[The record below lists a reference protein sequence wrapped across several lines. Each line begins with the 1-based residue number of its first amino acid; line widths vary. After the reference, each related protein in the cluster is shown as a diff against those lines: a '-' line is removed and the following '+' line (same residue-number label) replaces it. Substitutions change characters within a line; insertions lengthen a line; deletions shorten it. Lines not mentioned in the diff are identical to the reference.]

1 MDEVLSRWAAERERD
16 EAVAALRAAG
26 LPAGPVNDAR
36 DLLLDPQMRERGF
49 YQMVEHAPVTGI
61 GRRPVIGRPWRLNR
75 TPVSIRR
82 PSPLLGEANAYVL
95 QDLIGLSS
103 ETFDRLVAQR
113 LTGEPEV
120 PPPEPHPIPLDEQV
134 RLGRIHS
141 HDPAYR
147 ERLGIEAE
155 LGAGKAAGDS

>member
-1 MDEVLSRWAAERERD
+1 
-16 EAVAALRAAG
+16 
-26 LPAGPVNDAR
+26 
-36 DLLLDPQMRERGF
+36 
-49 YQMVEHAPVTGI
+49 MVKHAPVTGI

-82 PSPLLGEANAYVL
+82 ASPLLGEANAYVL
-95 QDLIGLSS
+95 QDLVGLSS
-103 ETFDRLVAQR
+103 KTFDRLVVQR
-113 LTGEPEV
+113 LTGELGA
-120 PPPEPHPIPLDEQV
+120 PPPAPRPIPLYEQV

-155 LGAGKAAGDS
+155 LGVGKAAGDN